1 MQEKINDLKFHNVP
15 NSQIA
20 DVVDG
25 MFDKTPPIQKFGLA
39 QPSTSPDTP
48 SSSMNQG
55 NQGNPIMVSD
65 IDDID
70 DLWNDLEKEV
80 DKRKEIEQVRPDDN
94 FLPPIQN
101 PQPTEVKATIF
112 TPQVMEVC
120 RSFEEEIKNAND
132 LSNQVLKWNS
142 GQFGDLFTTY
152 LFMWFFFIVIA
163 LAYSQDCDDG
173 YYYVNG
179 QCSTMCGDGIR
190 VGLEECDGGVGCN
203 EYCKCSSDWE
213 SQTLEDC
220 KAASTEMYVAFNF
233 VIEMQ
238 TTNILK
244 ERLFR
249 YELESEIYNAFK
261 KGISNGNYD
270 ISIDDDDGVK
280 VAVMSDNIKEE
291 LSISIN
297 FRLKGDEDSTP
308 LYPIIFDE
316 LVSNRSSFWY
326 HQNSTL
332 IRYINTVEPV
342 TVSYSVDHSIYN
354 NAHLM
359 MIVGLVLFVLIIA

>member
-1 MQEKINDLKFHNVP
+1 MCGI
-15 NSQIA
+15 
-20 DVVDG
+20 VV
-25 MFDKTPPIQKFGLA
+25 GLVELL
-39 QPSTSPDTP
+39 QLIYSC
-48 SSSMNQG
+48 G
-55 NQGNPIMVSD
+55 
-65 IDDID
+65 
-70 DLWNDLEKEV
+70 
-80 DKRKEIEQVRPDDN
+80 
-94 FLPPIQN
+94 
-101 PQPTEVKATIF
+101 
-112 TPQVMEVC
+112 
-120 RSFEEEIKNAND
+120 SFF
-132 LSNQVLKWNS
+132 V
-142 GQFGDLFTTY
+142 
-152 LFMWFFFIVIA
+152 VIA

-316 LVSNRSSFWY
+316 LVSNRS
-326 HQNSTL
+326 
-332 IRYINTVEPV
+332 IEPV